1 MSKKI
6 VVQLVTW
13 NGEKYMPFLFDSL
26 KKQTSTDWEL
36 LILDNSSED
45 GTVFAIEKQ
54 LEDLPFPVTFYKE
67 QKNYGFVGGHNRL
80 YDTHSADYVVLLNQD
95 MYLDRQCFDTMAE
108 HLDQHAEAAAVS
120 PRLMRWD
127 FAKVETGHLEDS
139 FSEYVDALGLHI
151 FRNRRVV
158 EQYTQERWAADSTH
172 SNIRGLFSKEILPV
186 FGVSGALP
194 MYRNS
199 MLKKA
204 CLADG
209 KLFDEIYHAYKEDV
223 DLAYRLQSC
232 GFGSVVLLGVEAFH
246 DRTGAGPRELSDRAA
261 SNNKKNQSSFVA
273 SNSYKNHLMT
283 LYKNEYWQN
292 MVLDFPHILWY
303 EFKKGLWFLCNNRR
317 VFLGLGCI
325 LRNRKVLCANRKHI
339 RQQRNTSWKD
349 IRLWWKKT

>member
-13 NGEKYMPFLFDSL
+13 NGEKYIPLLFDSL

-36 LILDNSSED
+36 LILDNNSED
-45 GTVFAIEKQ
+45 GTVAAIETQ
-54 LEDLPFPVTFYKE
+54 LDDLPFPVTFYKE

-80 YDTHSADYVVLLNQD
+80 YDTHTAEYVVLLNQD
-95 MYLDRQCFDTMAE
+95 MYLDKQCFGAMAE
-108 HLDQHAEAAAVS
+108 YLDQYAEVAAVS

-127 FAKVETGHLEDS
+127 FARVEAGNLEDS
-139 FSEYVDALGLHI
+139 FSEYVDALGLRI

-158 EQYTQERWAADSTH
+158 EQYTQERWAEDSTH
-172 SNIRGLFSKEILPV
+172 GDIRNLYTKETFAV

-204 CLADG
+204 CLTDG
-209 KLFDEIYHAYKEDV
+209 KVFDEMYHAYKEDV

-232 GFGSVVLLGVEAFH
+232 GFGSVILLGVEAFH

-273 SNSYKNHLMT
+273 CNSYKNHLMT

-292 MVLDFPHILWY
+292 IVLDFPYILWY
-303 EFKKGLWFLCNNRR
+303 ELKKGVWFLCNHRK
-317 VFLGLGCI
+317 VFTGLGCFFAH
-325 LRNRKVLCANRKHI
+325 RKVLSANRKHI
-339 RQQRNTSWKD
+339 RQHCNTSWKEM
-349 IRLWWKKT
+349 RLWWNKT